1 MEYTKYAKPALTFEQ
16 QAQIL
21 LDRGLIADK
30 KLLIERLSV
39 VNYYRLSAYWYNFKR
54 IDPVT
59 HAESFA
65 PNTTF
70 DMIWRRYEFD
80 RELRHL
86 MMDAVEHVEVAILR
100 TGLVNQFTLAHT
112 PFGYQEYTNFNP
124 KFPHDKFNRFLTE
137 LDEAVKFSNEEFVER
152 FQKKYTGENRLPLW
166 MAVEIMTF
174 GQLFTLFRY
183 LDRRDLQTIAQRFQL
198 FPPVMISWLH
208 TILFIRNTCAHHARL
223 WNREIPIRPQIPDR
237 KHNPE
242 WHIPVQ
248 FDGSRVFTVLTL
260 LRYLLQFIESQS
272 DFRTRLEILLLAY
285 PEIPIIAMG
294 FPTNWKDSP
303 IWK

>member
-1 MEYTKYAKPALTFEQ
+1 MKYTKPALTFEQ
-16 QAQIL
+16 QAQRL

-39 VNYYRLSAYWYNFKR
+39 VNYYRISAYWYNFKR

-59 HAESFA
+59 NVESFA

-80 RELRHL
+80 RELRRL
-86 MMDAVEHVEVAILR
+86 MMDAVEHVEVTILR
-100 TGLVNQFTLAHT
+100 TELVTRFTLAHT
-112 PFGYQEYTNFNP
+112 PFGYQEYGNFNP
-124 KFPHDKFNRFLTE
+124 RFSYDKFSRFLTE
-137 LDEAVKFSNEEFVER
+137 LDAAVKFSNEEFVER
-152 FQKKYTGENRLPLW
+152 FQKKYISEKRLPLW

-183 LDRRDLQTIAQRFQL
+183 LDRRDLQTIAQRFNL
-198 FPPVMISWLH
+198 FPPVMVSWLH
-208 TILFIRNTCAHHARL
+208 TLLFIRNTCAHHARL

-237 KHNPE
+237 RHNPE
-242 WHIPVQ
+242 WHSSVQ
-248 FDGSRVFTVLTL
+248 FDSSRVFTVLTL
-260 LRYLLQFIESQS
+260 LRYLLQFIEPKN
-272 DFRTRLEILLLAY
+272 DFGVRLENLLLAY
-285 PEIPIIAMG
+285 PEIPVGAMG
-294 FPTNWKDSP
+294 FPPNWKDSP